1 MENLRDFFGARTGE
15 MVAELE
21 RLVEIES
28 PTRDK
33 PAVDALGAVLAEEAG
48 ALGATVTLDEQ
59 TQRGDHVIA
68 RWDGAPA
75 RKQFLILCHMDT
87 VWPLGTLAERPLRTE
102 HGRIYGPG
110 SYDMKGGIV
119 ITLAALRGLRALGLW
134 PERPLTILFTS
145 DEELG
150 SRTSRALIEDQ
161 ARQSD
166 LVLVMEPALANGA
179 VKTSRKGTGLF
190 VVTTTGVAAHAG
202 AAHDEGVNAIEE
214 LAHQILALQRMT
226 DYERGT
232 TVSVGRV
239 QGGGRTNVVP
249 DRARVWVDLRVATP
263 KEGQRTLERI
273 SNLKPH
279 LPGAAVQVQSRLSRP
294 PVPRDELMVQTF
306 QRAAA
311 IATKI
316 GLTLTEGTSGGASDG
331 NFSAALGIPTL
342 DGLGCVGDGAHAI
355 HEHVVIS
362 SLPKRSA
369 LLAALLTQW

>member
-1 MENLRDFFGARTGE
+1 MENLRDFFDARTDE
-15 MVAELE
+15 MVAELK

-33 PAVDALGAVLAEEAG
+33 TAVDALGDVLAEETR
-48 ALGATVTLDEQ
+48 ALGAMVRLDEQ
-59 TQRGDHVIA
+59 AQRGDHVIA
-68 RWDGAPA
+68 RWAGAPA
-75 RKQFLILCHMDT
+75 RKQVLILCHMDT
-87 VWPLGTLAERPLRTE
+87 VWPPGTLAERPPRTE
-102 HGRIYGPG
+102 QGRLYGPG

-119 ITLAALRGLRALGLW
+119 ITLTALRGLRTLGLW
-134 PERPLTILFTS
+134 PERPITILFTS

-150 SRTSRALIEDQ
+150 SRTSRALIEDE
-161 ARQSD
+161 ARRSD
-166 LVLVMEPALANGA
+166 LVLVMEPAMSSGA

-190 VVTTTGVAAHAG
+190 VVTTTGVASHAG

-239 QGGGRTNVVP
+239 QGGGRSNVVP
-249 DRARVWVDLRVATP
+249 DRARAWVDLRVATRG
-263 KEGQRTLERI
+263 EGQRMLACI

-279 LPGAAVQVQSRLSRP
+279 LPGAAVHVQGKLSRP
-294 PVPRDELMVQTF
+294 PMPRDELMVQTF
-306 QRAAA
+306 ERATA
-311 IATKI
+311 IAAEI
-316 GLTLTEGTSGGASDG
+316 GLTLIEGTSGGASDG

-342 DGLGCVGDGAHAI
+342 DGLGCVGDGGHAL

-362 SLPKRSA
+362 SLPERAALLSA
-369 LLAALLTQW
+369 LLIQW